1 MKRLSFSSPETASTA
16 ERRVVTLLGITLG
29 LLVGC
34 GVLGPSGIGFVVY
47 FAAWCGDALAFVGEG
62 ARKSAML
69 FGYFLGFGLWL
80 TLWAAIGGLVFRV
93 LARIGKKKS
102 EQRAV

>member
-1 MKRLSFSSPETASTA
+1 MKRLSFSSPEVASTA
-16 ERRVVTLLGITLG
+16 ERRAVTLLGITLG

-47 FAAWCGDALAFVGEG
+47 FAAWSGEVLAFVGEG
-62 ARKSAML
+62 ARKGGML
-69 FGYFLGFGLWL
+69 FGYFLGFALWL
-80 TLWAAIGGLVFRV
+80 TLWAAIGGLVFRL
-93 LARIGKKKS
+93 LARIGKKRG